1 MSWRGRESLPCDV
14 HERGFNSMQM
24 NCRPSLSAATPVVR
38 EPQNGSKMMSPV
50 AGVLDEPRE
59 QLLWLRVGVVG
70 LVARRV
76 ASGGQGD
83 GVRPKRPAVAV
94 DHDGRPVT

>member
-1 MSWRGRESLPCDV
+1 
-14 HERGFNSMQM
+14 
-24 NCRPSLSAATPVVR
+24 
-38 EPQNGSKMMSPV
+38 
-50 AGVLDEPRE
+50 
-59 QLLWLRVGVVG
+59 VVG